1 MAGVGSWF
9 RSISSVTNSFSRF
22 TKIAVDAQLN
32 TTRSKFAFV
41 NSGLALTGSI
51 MRLGTKVVDYAGSKI
66 TGKPMKKRSKASNK
80 GKSSNKGKATT
91 KGNKKGSSDKPLTYG
106 KQQKQ
111 FRKEDAEAKER
122 LKAQGIDPNEKPMSF
137 LEEDNKNEKLEMPK
151 YKMTDSER
159 EAMEQLAQFNR
170 ENRGYNSDGSDSS
183 AGSLT
188 KIQTLYKYLEKTEE
202 FRESIEYSED
212 GKAIVVKLKPLDI
225 QTSDEFFVNFK
236 ELILSPTEIMN
247 PDYENYLQMAN
258 INPSKL
264 MTSLLQDYHI
274 ERAPM
279 LYFVINYYLK
289 STKK

>member
-1 MAGVGSWF
+1 MAGMGSWF
-9 RSISSVTNSFSRF
+9 RSISSLTNSMSRF
-22 TKIAVDAQLN
+22 TKIAVDGQLN
-32 TTRSKFAFV
+32 TARSKFAFV

-66 TGKPMKKRSKASNK
+66 TGKPRKNRSKSTGKK
-80 GKSSNKGKATT
+80 GKGASKGVQN
-91 KGNKKGSSDKPLTYG
+91 GNKKGSSDKPLTHAQ
-106 KQQKQ
+106 QQKQ
-111 FRKEDAEAKER
+111 FRKEDADAKKR
-122 LKAQGIDPNEKPMSF
+122 LQAQGIDPNEKPMSF
-137 LEEDNKNEKLEMPK
+137 LEEDNKNENLVMPK

-159 EAMEQLAQFNR
+159 EAMEQLALFNK

-183 AGSLT
+183 EGSLT
-188 KIQTLYKYLEKTEE
+188 KIQALYKYLEKTED
-202 FRESIEYSED
+202 FRESIEYTED
-212 GKAIVVKLKPLDI
+212 GKAIVVNLKPLDI

-247 PDYENYLQMAN
+247 PEYENYLQMAN